1 LDARRRC
8 VRRKGAAITAAAT
21 AAAPSTALPRAP
33 GEVRSIQYLRGLAA
47 FGVLVFH
54 AAERAGRPFGTGA
67 AGVDVF
73 FVISGFIMWV
83 VTSGRPV
90 APGEFLQRRVE
101 RIVPLY
107 WGLTLLI
114 AAAAIAV
121 PSLFPAMQPSAAHVL
136 KSLVFV
142 PHADP
147 TGLIA
152 PLVVPGWTL
161 NYEMFFY
168 VLFAGAL
175 FAPVRLRPWIL
186 TLVLVGL
193 VAARPLGDPANPVWS
208 TYTNNLL
215 LEFAA
220 GVWLGR
226 AWRDRRLPGR
236 RAGWAMTGLGVAGF
250 VAVGLSGIDVERARA
265 LIWGVPAFLLV
276 AGAVSLEQAGPI
288 PAWPPLRA
296 LGDAS
301 YSVYLV
307 HGLAISAAFRLL
319 QMAGVTSLPVL
330 FAAALVAGVAAGL
343 LAYQLAEKP
352 LMKLFKTGMAA
363 RRDRSARPARAV

>member
-1 LDARRRC
+1 LDARRRR
-8 VRRKGAAITAAAT
+8 VRRKGAAITTAAT
-21 AAAPSTALPRAP
+21 AAAPTVAVQRAP

-54 AAERAGRPFGTGA
+54 AAERAGHPFGTGA

-90 APGEFLQRRVE
+90 SPTEFLQRRVE

-107 WGLTLLI
+107 WGLTLI
-114 AAAAIAV
+114 TAAAAITV
-121 PSLFPAMQPSAAHVL
+121 PALFPAMQPSAGHVL
-136 KSLVFV
+136 RSLFFV

-168 VLFAGAL
+168 VLFAAAL
-175 FAPVRLRPWIL
+175 LAPARARPWLL
-186 TLVLVGL
+186 TAVLVGL
-193 VAARPLGDPANPVWS
+193 AATRPLGDVGNPLWS

-220 GVWLGR
+220 GVWLGK
-226 AWRDRRLPGR
+226 AWRAGRLPGR
-236 RAGWAMTGLGVAGF
+236 AVGWAMLALGVAGF
-250 VAVGLSGIDVERARA
+250 ATVALSGVDVERARA
-265 LIWGVPAFLLV
+265 LLWGVPAFLLV
-276 AGAVSLEQAGPI
+276 AGAVSVERAGPI
-288 PAWPPLRA
+288 PSLPPLRA

-301 YSVYLV
+301 YSLYLV

-319 QMAGVTSLPVL
+319 QKAGVTSLPLLLGASVI
-330 FAAALVAGVAAGL
+330 AGVAAGL
-343 LAYQLAEKP
+343 LAYQLVERP

-363 RRDRSARPARAV
+363 RRDRTPRTASAV

>member
-1 LDARRRC
+1 
-8 VRRKGAAITAAAT
+8 
-21 AAAPSTALPRAP
+21 
-33 GEVRSIQYLRGLAA
+33 VRSIQYLRGLAA

-54 AAERAGRPFGTGA
+54 AAERAGQPFGTGA

-83 VTSGRPV
+83 VTSGRPTSP
-90 APGEFLQRRVE
+90 AEFLQRRVE

-107 WGLTLLI
+107 WGLTLI
-114 AAAAIAV
+114 TAAAAIAV
-121 PSLFPAMQPSAAHVL
+121 PALFPAMQPGAGHVL
-136 KSLVFV
+136 KSLFFV

-168 VLFAGAL
+168 VLFAAAL
-175 FAPVRLRPWIL
+175 LAPPRLRAPLL
-186 TLVLVGL
+186 TAVLVGL
-193 VAARPLGDPANPVWS
+193 AAARPLGDTTNPLWS

-215 LEFAA
+215 LEFVA
-220 GVWLGR
+220 GVWLGK
-226 AWRDRRLPGR
+226 AWRTGRLPGR
-236 RAGWAMTGLGVAGF
+236 GVGWAMIVLGLAGF
-250 VAVGLSGIDVERARA
+250 IAVGVSGIDVERARA
-265 LIWGVPAFLLV
+265 LLWGVPAFLLV
-276 AGAVSLEQAGPI
+276 AGAVSVEQAGPI
-288 PAWPPLRA
+288 PALPPLRA

-319 QMAGVTSLPVL
+319 QKAGVTSVPLL
-330 FAAALVAGVAAGL
+330 LAASLVAGVAAGL
-343 LAYQLAEKP
+343 LAYRLAEKP
-352 LMKLFKTGMAA
+352 LMTLFKTGMAA
-363 RRDRSARPARAV
+363 RRQRTPHPASAV